1 MINKSHPGEVNGIE
15 RRYGSLF
22 AFAVLAFAW
31 TILSSQAIA
40 AEKLK
45 LNEHLDFQSDS
56 ADGPLI
62 TGDDMQA
69 GQAPGKVN
77 YVIIYAEGCYNS
89 KRQARRTV
97 SLFHKYGDRVNF
109 VVVDLDQHASPSQ
122 APLVSKYYKGY
133 IPTVVILDTKGVAL
147 YDRAGEEDENALAQ
161 LLDKA
166 LE

>member
-1 MINKSHPGEVNGIE
+1 MIK
-15 RRYGSLF
+15 RRYWNLVAFAVF
-22 AFAVLAFAW
+22 AFAWAV
-31 TILSSQAIA
+31 LSSQAIA
-40 AEKLK
+40 ADKLK
-45 LNEHLDFQSDS
+45 LNEHLDYQSDS

-62 TGDDMQA
+62 SGENMQA

-97 SLFHKYGDRVNF
+97 NLYQKYRDRVNF
-109 VVVDLDQHASPSQ
+109 VVVDLDQHASSAQ

-133 IPTVVILDTKGVAL
+133 IPTVVVLDTKGAAL